1 MPRNRDQGRLVSA
14 GMTAQS
20 CEIFVKNS
28 PNPPNSCSDS
38 TKNQARSPFAQ
49 RDQIMSHAV
58 SPAKNL
64 ADTPAPQ
71 AAKPAPRDERAVA
84 MQLLND
90 LAAEVSAGKVNLPSF
105 PDVVIRVRKALSDP
119 EAKVTQIMKIVSTE
133 PQLAARLIQVANSAS
148 FNPSGKPLTDLRTA
162 ITRLGHR
169 PVQSAAM
176 SFAVKQLRL
185 APALRAIAKPL
196 NVLWEES
203 ITVASICQVLARR
216 TKVSPDEAF
225 LTGLLHGMGRMYIMV
240 RSMGKSDSLGAAFS
254 DMIDGW
260 HPAIGKAVLENWGFS
275 ESMSEAINDQYDYD
289 RTGQGGPDLTDIL
302 VVSVVLA
309 VVLREPGP
317 RTVTM
322 DGINSFQRIGLSSQ
336 DCSAVLRHAE
346 HQLGTLHAA
355 LGC

>member
-1 MPRNRDQGRLVSA
+1 
-14 GMTAQS
+14 MTGQTR
-20 CEIFVKNS
+20 EIYVKNS
-28 PNPPNSCSDS
+28 PGPPNSCSDS
-38 TKNQARSPFAQ
+38 TKNQARSPVAQ
-49 RDQIMSHAV
+49 RDQIMFHAASSAKNPAN
-58 SPAKNL
+58 SPA
-64 ADTPAPQ
+64 PE
-71 AAKPAPRDERAVA
+71 AAKPPPRDERAVA

-148 FNPSGKPLTDLRTA
+148 FNPSGKPLTDLRAA

-240 RSMGKSDSLGAAFS
+240 RSVGKSDGLSTTFS

-260 HPAIGKAVLENWGFS
+260 HPGIGKAVLENWGFS

-289 RTGQGGPDLTDIL
+289 HTGQGGPDLTDIL

-322 DGINSFQRIGLSSQ
+322 DGINSFQRIGLTSQ
-336 DCSAVLRHAE
+336 DCSDVLRHAE

>member
-1 MPRNRDQGRLVSA
+1 MSNAALAAKTGGR
-14 GMTAQS
+14 
-20 CEIFVKNS
+20 
-28 PNPPNSCSDS
+28 
-38 TKNQARSPFAQ
+38 
-49 RDQIMSHAV
+49 
-58 SPAKNL
+58 
-64 ADTPAPQ
+64 TPAPE
-71 AAKPAPRDERAVA
+71 KTTTAPLDERAA
-84 MQLLND
+84 ALQLLTG
-90 LAAEVSAGKVNLPSF
+90 LAAEVSEGKVILPSF
-105 PDVVIRVRKALSDP
+105 PDVVIRVRKALADP

-133 PQLAARLIQVANSAS
+133 PQLAARLIQVANSATY
-148 FNPSGKPLTDLRTA
+148 NPSGKPLTDLRAA

-203 ITVASICQVLARR
+203 ITVASICQVLARC
-216 TKVSPDEAF
+216 TKISPDEAF

-240 RSMGKSDSLGAAFS
+240 RSVGKSAGLSATFS
-254 DMIDGW
+254 DMINGW

-289 RTGQGGPDLTDIL
+289 HTGQGGPDLTDIL

-309 VVLREPGP
+309 VVLR
-317 RTVTM
+317 
-322 DGINSFQRIGLSSQ
+322 
-336 DCSAVLRHAE
+336 HAE
-346 HQLGTLHAA
+346 HHLGTLHAA

>member
-1 MPRNRDQGRLVSA
+1 MSNAALAAKTGVSA
-14 GMTAQS
+14 
-20 CEIFVKNS
+20 
-28 PNPPNSCSDS
+28 
-38 TKNQARSPFAQ
+38 
-49 RDQIMSHAV
+49 
-58 SPAKNL
+58 
-64 ADTPAPQ
+64 PAPENTTT
-71 AAKPAPRDERAVA
+71 APVNERAA
-84 MQLLND
+84 ALQLLTG
-90 LAAEVSAGKVNLPSF
+90 LAAEVSEGKVILPSF
-105 PDVVIRVRKALSDP
+105 PDVVIRVRKALADP
-119 EAKVTQIMKIVSTE
+119 EAKVTQVMKIVSTE
-133 PQLAARLIQVANSAS
+133 PQLAARLIQVANSATY
-148 FNPSGKPLTDLRTA
+148 NPSGKPLTDLRAA

-203 ITVASICQVLARR
+203 ITVASICQVLARC
-216 TKVSPDEAF
+216 TKISPDEAF

-240 RSMGKSDSLGAAFS
+240 RSVGKSDKLSSDFS

-275 ESMSEAINDQYDYD
+275 ERMSEAISDQYDYD
-289 RTGQGGPDLTDIL
+289 RAGKGDPDLTDIL

-322 DGINSFQRIGLSSQ
+322 DGISSFQRLGLSTQ
-336 DCSAVLRHAE
+336 DCSTILQHAE

>member
-1 MPRNRDQGRLVSA
+1 
-14 GMTAQS
+14 MTGQIR
-20 CEIFVKNS
+20 EIFVKNS
-28 PNPPNSCSDS
+28 PGPPNACSDS

-49 RDQIMSHAV
+49 RDQIMFHAAPSAKNPAN
-58 SPAKNL
+58 SPA
-64 ADTPAPQ
+64 PE
-71 AAKPAPRDERAVA
+71 AAKPPPRDERAVA

-148 FNPSGKPLTDLRTA
+148 FNPSGKPLTDLRAA

-176 SFAVKQLRL
+176 SFAIKQLRL

-240 RSMGKSDSLGAAFS
+240 RSVGKSAGLSATLS
-254 DMIDGW
+254 DMINGW

-275 ESMSEAINDQYDYD
+275 ESMSEAISDQYDYD
-289 RTGQGGPDLTDIL
+289 HTGQGGPDLTDIL

-322 DGINSFQRIGLSSQ
+322 DGINSFQRIGLTSQ
-336 DCSAVLRHAE
+336 DCSDVLRHAE